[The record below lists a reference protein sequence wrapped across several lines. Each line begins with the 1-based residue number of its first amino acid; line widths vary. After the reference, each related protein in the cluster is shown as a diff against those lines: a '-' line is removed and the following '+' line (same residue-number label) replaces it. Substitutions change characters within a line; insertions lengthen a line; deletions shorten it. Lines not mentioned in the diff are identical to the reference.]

1 MNRITPKTP
10 SVAARTAALLFIFTI
25 GVALATSGSAWAKK
39 ASKSLADPVATVTI
53 SACSATALTGT
64 STIYLVTQN
73 LTETVAGGTCITL
86 GGSDNTLALQGF
98 DITGPGTVTDLGTPM
113 CAFAGSTG
121 NGIRIQGSA
130 NEDVIEGGGG
140 EITGFAVGVLD
151 QGNNTAGDDVL
162 TIGNGVGLKMNGAAE
177 ATELWTNL
185 DSSENSMQG
194 IFVDSCGD
202 ECGASDFFTGNNCA
216 DGVLVTGSA
225 GPRLN
230 VFLSVD
236 NGGAGVHVG
245 CTSGCGTNSEVK
257 VGDAPEGETGDSSPG
272 VTGNAGDGIFLDASE
287 ATTKDQVFLINASGN
302 HTTSGFDLHD
312 ASSTCGD
319 NHWVTNTFNPPT
331 GTTRAGTV
339 SSPAC
344 IPNTPF

>member
-10 SVAARTAALLFIFTI
+10 SVAARTAALLFIFTV

-121 NGIRIQGSA
+121 NGIHIEGSA

-140 EITGFAVGVLD
+140 KITGFAVGVLD
-151 QGNNTAGDDVL
+151 QGANTAGDDVL

-177 ATELWTNL
+177 ATELWTNF

>member
-1 MNRITPKTP
+1 MNWIAPKTP
-10 SVAARTAALLFIFTI
+10 SVAARTAALLFVFTV
-25 GVALATSGSAWAKK
+25 GVALATSGNAWAKK
-39 ASKSLADPVATVTI
+39 AKSLPAAISTVSI
-53 SACSATALTGT
+53 SSCSATALTGT
-64 STIYLVTQN
+64 NTIYLVTQN
-73 LTETVAGGTCITL
+73 LTEASASATCLTL
-86 GGSDNTLALQGF
+86 GGTGNTLSLQGF
-98 DITGPGTVTDLGTPM
+98 DITGPGTVADLGTPT

-121 NGIRIQGSA
+121 NGIHVETSA

-140 EITGFAVGVLD
+140 EVSGFSVGVLD
-151 QGNNTAGDDVL
+151 QGDNTSGDDVL
-162 TIGNGVGLKMNGAAE
+162 TIGNGVGLKMNGGSE

-185 DSSENSMQG
+185 DSSENAMQG

-245 CTSGCGTNSEVK
+245 CTSGCGTNSSVK
-257 VGDAPEGETGDSSPG
+257 VGDAPEGETGDTSPG

-287 ATTKDQVFLINASGN
+287 ASTGDRVFLINASGN
-302 HTTSGFDLHD
+302 HTTSGYDLHD
-312 ASSTCGD
+312 ASSTCGQ

-331 GTTRAGTV
+331 GTARAGTV

-344 IPNTPF
+344 IPNTAF

>member
-1 MNRITPKTP
+1 MNRIAPKTP
-10 SVAARTAALLFIFTI
+10 SFAARTAALLFVFTV

-39 ASKSLADPVATVTI
+39 AKSVPAAISTVSI

-64 STIYLVTQN
+64 NTIYLVTQN
-73 LTETVAGGTCITL
+73 LTEATASATCITL
-86 GGSDNTLALQGF
+86 GGTGNTLALQGF
-98 DITGPGTVTDLGTPM
+98 DITGPGTVADLGTPM

-121 NGIRIQGSA
+121 DGIHIETSA

-140 EITGFAVGVLD
+140 EVSGFAVGVLD

-162 TIGNGVGLKMNGAAE
+162 TLGNGVGLKMNGGSE

-194 IFVDSCGD
+194 IFVASCGD
-202 ECGASDFFTGNNCA
+202 ECGAADFFTGNNCA

-236 NGGAGVHVG
+236 NGGAGVHIG
-245 CTSGCGTNSEVK
+245 CTSGCGTNSSVK
-257 VGDAPEGETGDSSPG
+257 VGDAPEGETGGTSPA

-287 ATTKDQVFLINASGN
+287 ASTGDRVFLINTSGN
-302 HTTSGFDLHD
+302 HTTSGYDLHD
-312 ASSTCGD
+312 ASSTCGA

-331 GTTRAGTV
+331 GTARAGTV

-344 IPNTPF
+344 IPNTTF